1 MKDARN
7 KQRSMT
13 REKPSA
19 GWIMTW
25 MYVGVFALIFLTGFA
40 LVISSLDWG
49 KILGPSQFAPA
60 HEWRR

>member
-1 MKDARN
+1 
-7 KQRSMT
+7 MT